1 MSGAKRVTVDQGAWQ
16 QAQQAA
22 ARLRAVNREL
32 PGMIESLRREQEA
45 AAERITTQVRARQDA
60 FESQLA
66 GLSDQTRRIEAET
79 SRRIRAR
86 ADQLR
91 RQVRGALDAA
101 RQETRASLEEQE
113 QRFQDE
119 LARERRDRIEETR
132 GLRDELQATRQDRD
146 RALASAASL
155 AADSRQLRDAIERNL
170 PHQRFAPGRL
180 ADLSRRLDVAEGNI
194 AQGFG
199 ESALSQAQTIFME
212 LDDLRAE
219 VELRDQEWQVA
230 RVTAGSAVTVL
241 QEQLRLNTSPDVIGE
256 DGSPIE
262 GATLDVD
269 FWSEG
274 ELAELRAAAAALAD
288 RVAAEDDPPTLADL
302 QQIVGKD
309 IPELD
314 ARLTE
319 AVACAQARLWASQVR
334 ANLAEL
340 VVTTLEETA
349 GYSWEE
355 GQAIYANGDQRR
367 AFYSK
372 LRHLDDSEIVVE
384 VAPDEVGKSCVLRIL
399 SYDKG
404 VPDEEE
410 RIRRAHAVVDSL
422 RAQGLEVGVPT
433 AEQEEPDPRLTDF
446 DRLRQ
451 PARQARQAAVAE
463 RTQSELG

>member
-16 QAQQAA
+16 QAQRAA
-22 ARLRAVNREL
+22 ARLREVNREL

-45 AAERITTQVRARQDA
+45 ATERITTQFRARQDA
-60 FESQLA
+60 FDRQLT
-66 GLSDQTRRIEAET
+66 GLSDQAKRLEAET
-79 SRRIRAR
+79 SRRIRAN
-86 ADQLR
+86 ADKLR

-113 QRFQDE
+113 RRFQEE
-119 LARERRDRIEETR
+119 LERERQDRREETR
-132 GLRDELQATRQDRD
+132 ALWDEVQAVRQDRD
-146 RALASAASL
+146 RALALAASL
-155 AADSRQLRDAIERNL
+155 IADSRQLRDAIDRNV

-180 ADLSRRLDVAEGNI
+180 ADLSRRLDLAEGNI

-199 ESALSQAQTIFME
+199 ESALSQAQAVFME

-219 VELRDQEWQVA
+219 VELREQEWQLA
-230 RVTAGSAVTVL
+230 RMEASSAVTVL
-241 QEQLRLNTSPDVIGE
+241 TEQIRLSTSPDVIGE

-262 GATLDVD
+262 GVTLDVD

-274 ELAELRAAAAALAD
+274 KLAELRTAATALAD
-288 RVAAEDDPPTLADL
+288 RVAAEDDPPTLAEL
-302 QQIVGKD
+302 RQIAGTDV
-309 IPELD
+309 PELD

-319 AVACAQARLWASQVR
+319 VVACAQASLWASQVR

-340 VVTTLEETA
+340 VVTTLEETT

-355 GQAIYANGDQRR
+355 GQAIYASDDQRR

-384 VAPDEVGKSCVLRIL
+384 VAPDEAGKSCVLRIL

-404 VPDEEE
+404 TPDEEE
-410 RIRRAHAVVDSL
+410 RVRRAHAVVESL
-422 RAQGLEVGVPT
+422 REQGLEVGVPT
-433 AEQEEPDPRLTDF
+433 AERDEPDIRLTDF

-451 PARQARQAAVAE
+451 PARQERQATVAG

>member
-1 MSGAKRVTVDQGAWQ
+1 MSGTKRVTVDQGAWQ

-22 ARLRAVNREL
+22 ARLRQVNSEL

-60 FESQLA
+60 FERQLA
-66 GLSDQTRRIEAET
+66 GLSEQTRRIEAET

-91 RQVRGALDAA
+91 GQMRNALDAA
-101 RQETRASLEEQE
+101 RQQTRASLEEQE

-119 LARERRDRIEETR
+119 LARERQDRLEETR
-132 GLRDELQATRQDRD
+132 VLREGLQATRQDRE
-146 RALASAASL
+146 RALVSAAAL
-155 AADSRQLRDAIERNL
+155 AADSRQLRDAIDRTL

-180 ADLSRRLDVAEGNI
+180 TDLSRRLELAEDNI

-199 ESALSQAQTIFME
+199 ESALSQAQTLFMD
-212 LDDLRAE
+212 LGDLRAE

-230 RVTAGSAVTVL
+230 QVAASSAITVL
-241 QEQLRLNTSPDVIGE
+241 QEQIRLSTRPEVIGE
-256 DGSPIE
+256 DGSPVE

-274 ELAELRAAAAALAD
+274 ELADL
-288 RVAAEDDPPTLADL
+288 RVAAEALAGRVTAEDNPPTLADL
-302 QQIVGKD
+302 RQMTDRDV
-309 IPELD
+309 PELD
-314 ARLTE
+314 GRLTE
-319 AVACAQARLWASQVR
+319 IVARAQARLWASQVR

-340 VVTTLEETA
+340 VVTTLEEST

-355 GQAIYANGDQRR
+355 GQALYASGDQRR

-384 VAPDEVGKSCVLRIL
+384 VAPDEDGKSCVLRIL
-399 SYDKG
+399 SYDRG
-404 VPDEEE
+404 LPDEEE
-410 RIRRAHAVVDSL
+410 RVRRAHAVVDRL
-422 RAQGLEVGVPT
+422 REQGLEVGVPT
-433 AEQEEPDPRLTDF
+433 AEAEAPDPGLTDF

-451 PARQARQAAVAE
+451 PVKQERRATATA